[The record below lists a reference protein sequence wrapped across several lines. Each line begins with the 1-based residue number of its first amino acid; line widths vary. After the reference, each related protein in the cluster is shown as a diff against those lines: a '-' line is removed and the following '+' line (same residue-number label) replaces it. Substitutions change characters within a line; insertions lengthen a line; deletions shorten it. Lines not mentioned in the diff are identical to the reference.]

1 MDAFDE
7 HVLCDHQAAVENG
20 ALRVLAGDEAPA
32 LELREK
38 PELTQL

>member
-1 MDAFDE
+1 MNAFDE
-7 HVLCDHQAAVENG
+7 HVLRDHQATLENG
-20 ALRVLAGDEAPA
+20 ALGVLAGDEAPA